1 MYFKWFTIYSIV
13 LNRAVESSNFRIIFV
28 NLHIIIDTIYFRLI
42 QYSLYQLECSI
53 I

>member
-1 MYFKWFTIYSIV
+1 MYFERFTIYSII
-13 LNRAVESSNFRIIFV
+13 LNRNIKSSNFRIIFV
-28 NLHIIIDTIYFRLI
+28 NLHIIIDTIYSRLI